1 MNLTKYIKYLIL
13 NLLVL
18 AIACSCRKADKVDS
32 SPSLKLSFSADT
44 VMFDTVLATVGS
56 VTQKLLVHNF
66 NKNKVVV
73 SDIRLGGGQ
82 ASMYRINIDGKPA
95 FDLQNTEIA
104 GNDSL
109 YIFVKVTVN
118 PNDNTT
124 PFIVSDSLVFMTNGN
139 RQVVQL
145 AALGQNADFYIS
157 KSLKGNFT
165 WDSLKA
171 HVIYGYLRIDTGATL
186 TILPGAKVYLHNKAY
201 LAVSHEASLII
212 NGQWEHPVRIQSDR
226 LDAYYRD
233 LPGQWDGIYL
243 ERGCKNNSLNYAV
256 IKNGNYGLIIDSLVT
271 GSTPKVNLYGT
282 VIQNMV
288 YDGIYAYSTSVV
300 SQNCIIGNC
309 GGSAL
314 WIEKGGSYDFRQLTV
329 ANYWSASVRS
339 VPSIVLS
346 NYTYDSLGNKIPYDL
361 VKAYFGNTIVYGT
374 ETDEIRL
381 DSAGTAGFLYLF
393 DHAIL
398 RTSLK
403 TSNQN
408 HYIECLINKD
418 PMFLDVQKYDFEIDS
433 ISPAIGYGVPMQV
446 SNDIRGLFRPSSPAL
461 GAYEYF
467 KKTLK

>member
-1 MNLTKYIKYLIL
+1 MNLTKLNKYLLIS
-13 NLLVL
+13 LLLL
-18 AIACSCRKADKVDS
+18 AIAWSCRKADKVDS

-56 VTQKLLVHNF
+56 VTKRLLVHNF
-66 NKNKVVV
+66 NKNKIVV
-73 SDIRLGGGQ
+73 SDIRLGGGE
-82 ASMYRINIDGKPA
+82 ASMFRINIDGKPA

-118 PNDNTT
+118 PNDKAT
-124 PFIVSDSLVFMTNGN
+124 PFIVSDSLVFMTNSN

-145 AALGQNADFYIS
+145 AALGQNADFSIS
-157 KSLKGNFT
+157 KTLKGSQT

-171 HVIYGYLRIDTGATL
+171 HVIYGYLRVDTGISL
-186 TILPGAKVYLHNKAY
+186 TILPGTKVFLHNKAY
-201 LAVSHEASLII
+201 LAVSYEASLII
-212 NGQWEHPVRIQSDR
+212 NGEWAHPVRIQSDR
-226 LDAYYRD
+226 LDDYYRD

-243 ERGCKNNSLNYAV
+243 ERGSKNNALNYAV

-271 GSTPKVNLYGT
+271 GSNPKVNLNGT
-282 VIQNMV
+282 VIENMV

-300 SQNCIIGNC
+300 SANCIIGNC
-309 GGSAL
+309 GGAAVR
-314 WIEKGGSYDFRQLTV
+314 IEKGGSYDFRQLTV

-339 VPSIVLS
+339 MPSVVLS

-381 DSAGTAGFLYLF
+381 DSVGTAGFSYLF

-398 RTSLK
+398 RTSLR

-408 HYIECLINKD
+408 HYLECLVNKD
-418 PMFLDVQKYDFEIDS
+418 PLFLDVQKYDFEIDS
-433 ISPAIGYGVPMQV
+433 ISPAIGHGVPMGIN
-446 SNDIRGLFRPSSPAL
+446 NDIRGLTRPSSPAL
-461 GAYEYF
+461 GAYEYY
-467 KKTLK
+467 KKP